1 MIGNRKK
8 TLKKFIAFSLT
19 AAVIA
24 GAVGYYGEAD
34 VVNAQERTLPGIEQ
48 LVKETV
54 DSGNTFH
61 ILEVVPSRVDAS
73 IGYLIGGE

>member
-24 GAVGYYGEAD
+24 GDVGYYG
-34 VVNAQERTLPGIEQ
+34 V
-48 LVKETV
+48 
-54 DSGNTFH
+54 
-61 ILEVVPSRVDAS
+61 
-73 IGYLIGGE
+73 